1 MKSDAQVKIK
11 SDIQIENSEFRPEL
25 ERLIRMTR
33 TLRLYGII
41 ILLMLLLC
49 FLSVSVYAVMHR
61 KVCLM
66 SNPFYSD
73 IQNEN
78 LGFAGIFLFGLIGIY
93 VLVRFNNIR
102 GKGLIIYEELTD
114 EIDWSRKRREF
125 TFKPPLETRII
136 IREFLKSTDLPF
148 TSGANGQAFYLVLYF
163 LFFIAG
169 IMIKILMI

>member
-1 MKSDAQVKIK
+1 MKFDA
-11 SDIQIENSEFRPEL
+11 QIENSEFRPEL

-33 TLRLYGII
+33 NLRIYGIM
-41 ILLMLLLC
+41 ILLMLLFC
-49 FLSVSVYAVMHR
+49 FLSLSVYAVMHR

-66 SNPFYSD
+66 SYPFYSD
-73 IQNEN
+73 IQFEN
-78 LGFAGIFLFGLIGIY
+78 LGFAGIFLFGLIGIFI
-93 VLVRFNNIR
+93 LIRFNNIR

-114 EIDWSRKRREF
+114 EIDWSRKRRDF
-125 TFKPPLETRII
+125 TFKPPLETKIV

-163 LFFIAG
+163 VFFLAG